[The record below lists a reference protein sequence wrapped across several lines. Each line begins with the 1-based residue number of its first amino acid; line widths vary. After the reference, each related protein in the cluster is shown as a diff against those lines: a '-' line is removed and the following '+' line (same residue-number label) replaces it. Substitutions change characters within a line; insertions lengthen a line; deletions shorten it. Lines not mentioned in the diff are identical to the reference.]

1 MSKKPVNMTPKDQK
15 TFLAIKQGIRE
26 EIPQKALGPYIG
38 FKKSYVGWFL
48 NKYGINWKE
57 LKAEILSERPE
68 IKKPVYK
75 RKPKKA
81 SPSQSVKPI
90 ESQNEVN
97 DKKCQNMT
105 KTVKPISSKITD
117 IDMNAEEFYIDPNI
131 INNIGPDAI
140 ASDNNNDSDT
150 HDTIQH
156 ASEITEDLYKAVLLE
171 HVKQASNSEHGIK
184 VQTLTELRN
193 YLDKTEK
200 LLSEKKE
207 LSVDKIKFEE
217 MKVNSD
223 NAINE
228 AIDFMNSE
236 EFKKTIPKKH
246 EME

>member
-1 MSKKPVNMTPKDQK
+1 VSEIPEKIPEKDNLII
-15 TFLAIKQGIRE
+15 LAIKQGIRDNLKQTE
-26 EIPQKALGPYIG
+26 LCQQMGK
-38 FKKSYVGWFL
+38 KKSWIGWFL
-48 NKYGINWKE
+48 NKYNLSWRILKKE
-57 LKAEILSERPE
+57 IGEEEIQLKKSRI
-68 IKKPVYK
+68 IKNSSISRIPKPVK
-75 RKPKKA
+75 PPRRK
-81 SPSQSVKPI
+81 SPP
-90 ESQNEVN
+90 N

-117 IDMNAEEFYIDPNI
+117 IDMNTEEFYIDPSI
-131 INNIGPDAI
+131 INDIGPDAI
-140 ASDNNNDSDT
+140 ASDNSNDSDT
-150 HDTIQH
+150 HDTIQN

-223 NAINE
+223 NAISE
-228 AIDFMNSE
+228 AMDFMNSE